1 MLRKYCFQFIIELTI
16 APEES
21 FKGKQVVLWKTW
33 KSQIVEA
40 WILIWQLR
48 ERASKV
54 HEACGDIET
63 ARIRAS

>member
-1 MLRKYCFQFIIELTI
+1 MENVKVADNRK
-16 APEES
+16 
-21 FKGKQVVLWKTW
+21 
-33 KSQIVEA
+33 
-40 WILIWQLR
+40 WILVCQVR